1 MCSFCILPVERTR
14 FVDFLLNTYAR
25 ICVVVVHTMNDF
37 IGLNVS
43 IVMMMVKYRCEE
55 MRLHDLVCVCVCDN
69 DNNWVGRVN
78 RLRVNHLGF
87 CVTSFGLVSREALQR
102 SDFVCVCVS
111 KRHGRLL
118 SFLPICF
125 LFENEDREK
134 EIPLFFF
141 VTTERKKSKD
151 GGESVTRK
159 KGEEGGGKV

>member
-43 IVMMMVKYRCEE
+43 IVMMMVKYRCGE

-102 SDFVCVCVS
+102 SDFVYVCQNDMGVS
-111 KRHGRLL
+111 SLSSPSVSFSKMKIEKRR
-118 SFLPICF
+118 F
-125 LFENEDREK
+125 R
-134 EIPLFFF
+134 FFF
-141 VTTERKKSKD
+141 CYNRK
-151 GGESVTRK
+151 
-159 KGEEGGGKV
+159 EEE